1 MFVAQR
7 AFLRRLSDF
16 FVQKEASEFCTFKAE
31 SQCLI
36 SNLTFAYMRI
46 LINTVFLVF
55 FLLLFTCRSSSD
67 QQPPRFKAYFDI
79 KSFVNSQISL
89 LTSKNPKVKKTMFS
103 DGMTEIRSQK
113 NVNWKKELELF
124 VQADINKP
132 AYGKSYKIFRPDS
145 LTYEYILKPGETLPV
160 QKLEIVVDN
169 GSGKPRLIRAVV
181 RSKNKLYESQ
191 KYVELQCKTILGEWS
206 IVAYHIK
213 GYQKLAVLDSSKF
226 EITGLVY

>member
-1 MFVAQR
+1 
-7 AFLRRLSDF
+7 
-16 FVQKEASEFCTFKAE
+16 
-31 SQCLI
+31 
-36 SNLTFAYMRI
+36 MRI
-46 LINTVFLVF
+46 SINTAFLVF
-55 FLLLFTCRSSSD
+55 FLLLFTCCGSSD
-67 QQPPRFKAYFDI
+67 QQAPRFSAYFDI

-89 LTSKNPKVKKTMFS
+89 LGSKNPIVKKTMFS

-160 QKLEIVVDN
+160 QTLKIVVDN
-169 GSGKPRLIRAVV
+169 NSGKPRLIRAVIG
-181 RSKNKLYESQ
+181 SKNKLYESQ
-191 KYVELQCKTILGEWS
+191 KYVELRCKTIMGEWS

-226 EITGLVY
+226 EIKCSVY